1 MESER
6 SGVRAGRAVG
16 LPLLLL
22 VLPARLP
29 APEPAA
35 GDAEA
40 AGDERCASPKRN
52 WSMRWKRT
60 RTRFEAA
67 RSYSHISSVHTL
79 DAPLELAGPLP
90 DRVLPPMPSA
100 SRALGSCRGRGSTEY
115 SPLLITPA
123 Y

>member
-6 SGVRAGRAVG
+6 SGVRVGRAVG

-22 VLPARLP
+22 VLLARLP
-29 APEPAA
+29 APAAA
-35 GDAEA
+35 GDAAAA
-40 AGDERCASPKRN
+40 AGERCASPKRN
-52 WSMRWKRT
+52 WSMRWKRR

-90 DRVLPPMPSA
+90 DRVLPPMPMPMPSA
-100 SRALGSCRGRGSTEY
+100 SRALDACKGRD
-115 SPLLITPA
+115 
-123 Y
+123 